1 MSMRDILLSAGGTT
15 DDAYHNVVV
24 TFNFKTVYLI
34 NIENPSAPVI
44 ITPIPLTYEV
54 TGVRVDKK
62 RKLLFIYF
70 KDASQLRY
78 YTYNIADL
86 SNIADFSNVA
96 LLSTQSFSPSI
107 SCTAMINDV
116 VLDEANKLMF
126 LAVSNS
132 YIYKVTY
139 NETGVRQAQTSRSV
153 SYNPTSLVYSNS
165 RAMLFATSD
174 GSRFVSL
181 NIVLT
186 IQQTLYDTVKL
197 NNVRASSMISDTKI
211 AVAGYKYNEID
222 TTAINNMLVVKSSP
236 DLLTSYSLQVDTDG
250 GYFITNSNDG
260 QIVSYSSLM
269 AALHTY
275 NEADTDPIKF
285 TYLDKQRKLLI
296 CDERSTSTANRYIG
310 IYDVSNKSSIQR
322 LALFNYASESSI
334 DFSMRLAT
342 FAYKF

>member
-54 TGVRVDKK
+54 TGVRVDKTH
-62 RKLLFIYF
+62 KLLFIYF
-70 KDASQLRY
+70 NDASKLRY

-86 SNIADFSNVA
+86 SNVA
-96 LLSTQSFSPSI
+96 LLSTQYFSPSI
-107 SCTAMINDV
+107 SYTVMINDV

-126 LAVSNS
+126 LAVSDN

-139 NETGVRQAQTSRSV
+139 NETGVRQGQTSRLV
-153 SYNPTSLVYSNS
+153 SNPTSLVYSNS

-174 GSRFVSL
+174 SSKFVSL
-181 NIVLT
+181 NIALA
-186 IQQTLYDTVKL
+186 IQQTLYDSVKL
-197 NNVRASSMISDTKI
+197 TNVRASSMISDTKI

-250 GYFITNSNDG
+250 GYFITNSNAG
-260 QIVSYSSLM
+260 RIVSYSSLM
-269 AALHTY
+269 ASLHTY